1 MSRYTCD
8 PTDLV
13 EYGVGRHVPLANRME
28 LRHLR
33 YLIAV
38 AEELNFGRAAIR
50 LRISQPPLSQQIRQ
64 LEEEL
69 GVRLFDRTKRQVKLT
84 EAGKLFV
91 VEAQQILSQVDHFVS
106 LASRIG
112 EGTIGRLTVAGQ
124 AVLNEVLVQTLRVF
138 AQQYPG
144 VHIEL
149 QFMNTALQI
158 EALREG
164 HVHVG
169 FLHLPVDDSH
179 LTLEPIKR
187 EPLWLALPK
196 GHPLAQQKR
205 VALTSLAHQPFIM
218 FARRSSTGLHDVITT
233 ACRNAGFSLN
243 VVHEVDNVIASMT
256 LVTAGLGLAFCSPSW
271 RKLWPDIA
279 FRPFLEPVPALEYAV
294 AYRSGAQSPTLESFL
309 KVVRRIARQNSRR
322 I

>member
-1 MSRYTCD
+1 
-8 PTDLV
+8 
-13 EYGVGRHVPLANRME
+13 ME

-33 YLIAV
+33 YLMAV

-84 EAGKLFV
+84 EAGKRIV

-106 LASRIG
+106 LASRVS
-112 EGTIGRLTVAGQ
+112 EGTIGRLTIAGQ
-124 AVLNEVLVQTLRVF
+124 AGLNDSLVQTLRVF
-138 AQQYPG
+138 AHQYPG

-149 QFMNTALQI
+149 QFMNTAHQI

-169 FLHLPVDDSH
+169 FLHLPVDDSQ

-196 GHPLAQQKR
+196 GHPLAKQKT
-205 VALTSLAHQPFIM
+205 VALTSLARQQFIM
-218 FARRSSTGLHDVITT
+218 FARPSNPGL
-233 ACRNAGFSLN
+233 
-243 VVHEVDNVIASMT
+243 
-256 LVTAGLGLAFCSPSW
+256 
-271 RKLWPDIA
+271 
-279 FRPFLEPVPALEYAV
+279 
-294 AYRSGAQSPTLESFL
+294 
-309 KVVRRIARQNSRR
+309 
-322 I
+322 